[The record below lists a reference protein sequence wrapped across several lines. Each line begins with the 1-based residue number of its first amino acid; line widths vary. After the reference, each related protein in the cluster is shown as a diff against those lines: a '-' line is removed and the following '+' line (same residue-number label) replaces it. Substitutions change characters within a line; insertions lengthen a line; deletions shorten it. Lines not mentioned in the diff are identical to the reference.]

1 MRSRRVLALV
11 VLAPLIIVAG
21 FGLYLLGLAGDLP
34 GQVEPTPSS
43 AGITPFAEVAGSE
56 LATTGSSPA
65 AIAPHATPGADQSAY
80 AIVGDESTVRYIVRE
95 KLAGVAVDSDA
106 IGETNAVTGQ
116 ISFDAAGNPVSGSSF
131 QVDLRLLQS
140 DKVRRDNDVKK
151 LFLETDKFPIA
162 TFVLRQVTD
171 LSGPLRNG
179 ETVHGSVTGDLTA
192 HGVTRSVTWDT
203 TVERQ
208 GDTLK
213 GNATTSF
220 AFADFGMS
228 VPNIYGMVSA
238 RDPITL
244 EVEFTARLMS

>member
-1 MRSRRVLALV
+1 MRFRRVLALV
-11 VLAPLIIVAG
+11 VLAPLLLVAG

-43 AGITPFAEVAGSE
+43 AGITPFAELAGSE
-56 LATTGSSPA
+56 SATIESTPA
-65 AIAPHATPGADQSAY
+65 ATASLATPGAGDSAY
-80 AIVGDESTVRYIVRE
+80 VIVGDQSIVRYIVRE

-106 IGETNAVTGQ
+106 VGETNAITGQ
-116 ISFDAAGNPVSGSSF
+116 ITVDSAGNPVPGLSF

-151 LFLETDKFPIA
+151 LFLETDKFPMA
-162 TFVLRQVTD
+162 TFVFRQVTD
-171 LSGPLRNG
+171 LSGPLRDG
-179 ETVHGSVTGDLTA
+179 AMVHGSVTGDLTA

-203 TVERQ
+203 TVEQ
-208 GDTLK
+208 HADTLT
-213 GNATTSF
+213 GHATTSF
-220 AFADFGMS
+220 PFADFGMS

-244 EVEFTARLMS
+244 EVAFTAKRMR

>member
-1 MRSRRVLALV
+1 M
-11 VLAPLIIVAG
+11 VAG

-34 GQVEPTPSS
+34 GQGEPTPSS
-43 AGITPFAEVAGSE
+43 AGITPFAELAGSAS
-56 LATTGSSPA
+56 ATTGSSPA
-65 AIAPHATPGADQSAY
+65 AIAPHATPGAGQSAY
-80 AIVGDESTVRYIVRE
+80 VIVGNQSIVRYLVRE

-106 IGETNAVTGQ
+106 VGETNAITGQ
-116 ISFDAAGNPVSGSSF
+116 ITFDGAGNPVPGSRF

-151 LFLETDKFPIA
+151 LFLETDTFPIA

-171 LSGPLRNG
+171 LSGPLREG
-179 ETVHGSVTGDLTA
+179 EAVHGSVTGDLTA
-192 HGVTRSVTWDT
+192 HGVTRPVTWDT

-208 GDTLK
+208 GETLT

-244 EVEFTARLMS
+244 AVEFTARRMS